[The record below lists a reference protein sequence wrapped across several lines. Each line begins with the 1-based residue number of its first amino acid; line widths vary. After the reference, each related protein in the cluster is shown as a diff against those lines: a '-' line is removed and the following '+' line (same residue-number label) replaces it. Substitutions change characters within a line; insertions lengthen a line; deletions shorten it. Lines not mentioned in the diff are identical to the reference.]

1 MVSSLEGSEWSGHK
15 TNYTLSSQLGKNKI
29 AYFGSPAEL
38 CCKRF
43 MAASTEIAGA
53 PTLLIRAIASVLLAA
68 FWPSAADI
76 MAGQGGTSRENET
89 TKVTS

>member
-1 MVSSLEGSEWSGHK
+1 MEW
-15 TNYTLSSQLGKNKI
+15 TNNILLGENKI

-76 MAGQGGTSRENET
+76 VADEGGTSRENET
-89 TKVTS
+89 TTVTLNSI